1 MKLPTC
7 FLQKI
12 TKKYVNKEGPTTRYI
27 GNTNSDRE
35 QMLKEAG
42 YESID
47 SLFKA
52 IPESVRLKTNLNLP
66 PAQSEIELVKN
77 MKKLSNKNLNLDDY
91 TCFLGAGAYDHYIP
105 AAIDQLISRQEFYTA
120 YTPYQPEISQG
131 TLQVIFEYQTMIS
144 ELTGLPVVNAS
155 MYDGATAMTEAA
167 IMACDSTKRTEIIIA
182 ETVHPEYKQVLN
194 TYAQFR
200 DISVVE
206 LGYNDGQANLEELKN
221 KLNKN
226 TAAVIIQ
233 SPNFFGVIEDIAGMK
248 DIIHDNKSLLVVC
261 ADPISLALLKSP
273 GELGA
278 DIAVGDGQAL
288 GNSLSFGG
296 PYLGFMAV
304 TEKLMRKMPGRIVG
318 ETVDKE
324 GNRGFVLTLQTRE
337 QHIRREKATS
347 NICSNQALNALTAT
361 IYLTIMG
368 KEGLKEVASLCLN
381 KSHYAYDELNKSGK
395 FNPVFSKPF
404 FKEFIVKSNQSI
416 NELNSKLLESNI
428 IGGYDAGRSY
438 SELKDCWLVA
448 VTEKRTKE
456 EIDNLVRKAGE

>member
-1 MKLPTC
+1 M
-7 FLQKI
+7 
-12 TKKYVNKEGPTTRYI
+12 YRYI
-27 GNTNSDRE
+27 GNTNEDKE
-35 QMLKEAG
+35 EMLKEMG
-42 YESID
+42 YDSVD

-52 IPESVRLKTNLNLP
+52 IPESVRLKSNLNIP
-66 PAQSEIELVKN
+66 SAQSEMELVKN
-77 MKKLSNKNLNLDDY
+77 LKSLSAKNLNMDDY
-91 TCFLGAGAYDHYIP
+91 TCFLGAGAYDHFIP
-105 AAIDQLISRQEFYTA
+105 VVIDSLISRQEFYTA

-155 MYDGATAMTEAA
+155 MYDGATALTEAA
-167 IMACDSTKRTEIIIA
+167 VMACESTKRSEVIIA
-182 ETVHPEYKQVLN
+182 SSVHPESRQVLN

-200 DISVVE
+200 NMTVTE
-206 LGYNDGQANLEELKN
+206 LGINDGQVDVEDLKS
-221 KLNKN
+221 KINKN

-233 SPNFFGVIEDIAGMK
+233 SPNFFGIIEDIAAIEG
-248 DIIHDNKSLLVVC
+248 IVHENKSLLIVD
-261 ADPISLALLKSP
+261 ADPISLALIKSP

-278 DIAVGDGQAL
+278 DIAVGDGQSL

-347 NICSNQALNALTAT
+347 NICSNQALNALVAT
-361 IYLTIMG
+361 IYLTLMG
-368 KEGLKEVASLCLN
+368 KEGLKQAANLCLQ
-381 KSHYAYDELNKSGK
+381 KSHYAYDELIKTGK
-395 FNPVFSKPF
+395 FEPVFSKPF
-404 FKEFIVKSNQSI
+404 FKEFVVRSKQSVA
-416 NELNSKLLESNI
+416 ELNNKLLESCI
-428 IGGYDAGRSY
+428 IGGY
-438 SELKDCWLVA
+438 EVEKDYPEMNNCWLVA

-456 EIDNLVRKAGE
+456 EIDELARKAGE

>member
-1 MKLPTC
+1 M
-7 FLQKI
+7 
-12 TKKYVNKEGPTTRYI
+12 TRYI

-42 YESID
+42 YDSID

-52 IPESVRLKTNLNLP
+52 VPESVRLKTNLNLP
-66 PAQSEIELVKN
+66 PAQSEMDLVKN
-77 MKKLSNKNLNLDDY
+77 IKKLSNKNLNLDDY
-91 TCFLGAGAYDHYIP
+91 SCFLGAGAYDHYIP
-105 AAIDQLISRQEFYTA
+105 AAIDQLILRQEFYTA

-167 IMACDSTKRTEIIIA
+167 IMACDSTKRNEIIIA
-182 ETVHPEYKQVLN
+182 ATVHPEYKQVLN
-194 TYAQFR
+194 TYASFR
-200 DISVVE
+200 DITIVE
-206 LGYNDGQANLEELKN
+206 LGYDDGQVNVDELKN
-221 KLNKN
+221 KINKN

-233 SPNFFGVIEDIAGMK
+233 SPNFFGVIEDIAAMK

-278 DIAVGDGQAL
+278 DITVGDGQAL

-368 KEGLKEVASLCLN
+368 KEGLKEVASLCLK
-381 KSHYAYDELNKSGK
+381 KSHYAYDELIKTGK
-395 FNPVFSKPF
+395 FRPVFTKPF
-404 FKEFIVKSNQSI
+404 FKEFIVKSNESI
-416 NELNSKLLESNI
+416 RELNSKLLESNI
-428 IGGYDAGRSY
+428 IGGYDTGRHY
-438 SELKDCWLVA
+438 PELKDCWLVA
-448 VTEKRTKE
+448 VTEKRTKV